1 MKIGPSQCA
10 LLLAGAG
17 HGVLA
22 TVHPRRGVDAVPACF
37 VIEGDVMAVP
47 VDTVKEKVSTDL
59 QRVRNLDAD
68 PRASL
73 VCDHWDADDWSRLWW
88 VRATLERAD
97 VDEESRSLLEGDL
110 RHKYPQYRGA
120 AFAGLLTFRI
130 MEITGWSAGGTPLLS
145 D

>member
-1 MKIGPSQCA
+1 M
-10 LLLAGAG
+10 
-17 HGVLA
+17 LA

-37 VIEGDVMAVP
+37 VVGGDVLAVP

-59 QRVRNLDAD
+59 QRVKNLDAD

-88 VRATLERAD
+88 VRATLER
-97 VDEESRSLLEGDL
+97 VNVGSESRTVLEGDL
-110 RHKYPQYRGA
+110 RRKYAQYEQA
-120 AFAGLLTFRI
+120 VFAGLLTFRI
-130 MEITGWSAGGTPLLS
+130 VEITGWSASGTSLRS

>member
-1 MKIGPSQCA
+1 MRIERSQCE
-10 LLLAGAG
+10 LLLGRAG
-17 HGVLA
+17 HGMLA

-37 VIEGDVMAVP
+37 VVGGDVLAVP

-59 QRVRNLDAD
+59 QRVKNLDAD

-88 VRATLERAD
+88 VRATLER
-97 VDEESRSLLEGDL
+97 VNVGSESRTVLEGDL
-110 RHKYPQYRGA
+110 RRKYAQYEQA
-120 AFAGLLTFRI
+120 VFAGLLTFRI
-130 MEITGWSAGGTPLLS
+130 VEITGWSASGTSLRS

>member
-1 MKIGPSQCA
+1 
-10 LLLAGAG
+10 
-17 HGVLA
+17 LA

-37 VIEGDVMAVP
+37 VVGGDVLAVP

-59 QRVRNLDAD
+59 QRVKNLDAD

-88 VRATLERAD
+88 VRATLER
-97 VDEESRSLLEGDL
+97 VNVGSESRTVLEGDL
-110 RHKYPQYRGA
+110 RRKYAQYEQA
-120 AFAGLLTFRI
+120 VFAGLLTFRI
-130 MEITGWSAGGTPLLS
+130 VEITGWSASGTSLRS